1 MPSPS
6 SCLAPWRSLTF
17 YVFSAGRSRAFSRRH
32 IEERAP
38 CLFIHGS
45 GVCKHVGIE
54 TTAVVTRCG
63 AMEGSRIEDDTVVI
77 SLLSSDDEEPPGV
90 ATTTV
95 DVAPPSSAPHHTRAV
110 SKDQEEP
117 TCPAATP
124 GSQAMPSPPAAAAAG
139 VVLPMPHDELAE
151 ALEAQRRFDMRRRQ
165 EEADRVAAAR
175 VARGANHDVA
185 TDALLAASL
194 QATASAPDAL
204 STGGISSVAGVTHSG
219 MPAADATAADEE
231 LARLLQAEE
240 QASAAEAPAVPH
252 KGATS
257 SARAANR
264 DWLTSAGE
272 ALKAVATSAPPAPP
286 PAPVFAPPTGALN
299 NEEAELHDPT
309 PDIHVLFLVRPY
321 QPRGVV
327 LWRWPVT

>member
-1 MPSPS
+1 
-6 SCLAPWRSLTF
+6 
-17 YVFSAGRSRAFSRRH
+17 
-32 IEERAP
+32 
-38 CLFIHGS
+38 
-45 GVCKHVGIE
+45 
-54 TTAVVTRCG
+54 
-63 AMEGSRIEDDTVVI
+63 MEGSRIEDDTVVI

-90 ATTTV
+90 ATTV

-117 TCPAATP
+117 TCPPATP

-175 VARGANHDVA
+175 VARGADHDVA

-204 STGGISSVAGVTHSG
+204 STGGISSVAGVIHSD
-219 MPAADATAADEE
+219 MPAAITTAADEE

-240 QASAAEAPAVPH
+240 QASAAAAPAVAH
-252 KGATS
+252 KGVTS
-257 SARAANR
+257 SARAVNR

-309 PDIHVLFLVRPY
+309 PDIHVLFLVGPY
-321 QPRGVV
+321 QPLAVV